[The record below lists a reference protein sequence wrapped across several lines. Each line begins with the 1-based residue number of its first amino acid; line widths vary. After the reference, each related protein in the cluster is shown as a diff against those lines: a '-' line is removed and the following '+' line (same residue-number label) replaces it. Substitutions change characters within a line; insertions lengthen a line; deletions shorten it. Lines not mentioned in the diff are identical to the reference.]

1 MYSLA
6 PNLDAGVA
14 STNLDK
20 LFTAD
25 INTKLFQ
32 RDIRRL
38 HNRFNIYA
46 ATCPVPL
53 ISPNLIVTPEIRRQS
68 ELYLPIAEISRIFNR
83 LYRQTL
89 NYSPVFSST
98 PFHRVLSWAD
108 LCVDLPR
115 RLQFTA
121 NPARLLEALL
131 SDQGLLREFL
141 FVSFLPRRFYGGF
154 LRYPS
159 QIEFVREWL
168 GTISG
173 SLRSREGNILRC
185 LDAACG
191 VGEGSYGLGNLLMET
206 GYAPSEIEI
215 EGWTLEP
222 LEVWAAAHL
231 RFPHDLQR
239 ETTCRSVSSR
249 LFESGYQG
257 SIRFRWADLTEI
269 HCLPLGKR
277 GLEGDPGQFD
287 IILCNGLLGGP
298 IINKPE
304 DLKVVVSALASLVAP
319 RGMLLAADS
328 FHGGWKSKCGNADL
342 KRLFKQMGLKCVD
355 TGEGI
360 AGLKGIDIRI
370 NRD

>member
-14 STNLDK
+14 SQNLDK

-25 INTKLFQ
+25 INSILFQ
-32 RDIRRL
+32 SAIRRL
-38 HNRFNIYA
+38 HSRFNIYA
-46 ATCPVPL
+46 ATCPAPF

-83 LYRQTL
+83 LYRQAL
-89 NYSPVFSST
+89 NYSPLFSST
-98 PFHRVLSWAD
+98 PFYRVLSWAD
-108 LCVDLPR
+108 LFVALSP
-115 RLQFTA
+115 RLQFTV

-131 SDQGLLREFL
+131 SDQGVLTEFL

-154 LRYPS
+154 LRYPT

-168 GTISG
+168 ATISG

-191 VGEGSYGLGNLLMET
+191 TGEASYGLGNLLMES
-206 GYAPSEIEI
+206 GFVPSEVEI

-231 RFPHDLQR
+231 RFPHDLHR
-239 ETTCRSVSSR
+239 ETTLRSVTSR
-249 LFESGYQG
+249 LFESGYQA
-257 SIRFRWADLTEI
+257 SIRFHCADLTEI
-269 HCLPLGKR
+269 NCLPLGKR
-277 GLEGDPGQFD
+277 GIEGEPGQFD

-298 IINKPE
+298 IINKPN
-304 DLKVVVSALASLVAP
+304 DLKMVVSTLASLVAP
-319 RGMLLAADS
+319 GGMLLAADS
-328 FHGGWKSKCGNADL
+328 FHDGWKSKCGNNDL
-342 KRLFKQMGLKCVD
+342 ERLFRQMGLKCVD